1 MVKDRTGLQYRI
13 FVSTLISILFWALMV
28 LPHLAHSQ
36 KLQIPLPNMKRGI
49 SSNIIPK
56 PIGRTYSVSVDLANT
71 PWPMYRHDIKHS
83 SRSPYQGPQSPKLD
97 WAFRTGDEIQNQ
109 AAIGPDGTIYFGSMD
124 NNLYALNPD
133 GSLKWSFPTDDNVNC
148 TPAIASDGTIYW
160 GNWEKYFYATN
171 PDGSLKWK
179 LDVGGP
185 TGPSS
190 PAIGQDGT
198 IYIGVSYVG
207 TYNDGYLYAIN
218 PDGSIKWTLKLGSA
232 DCAFSSPAIGPDG
245 TIYIVSIDIIYLWF
259 SPENMDYYLH
269 AVDSN
274 GHQKWE
280 YYLGRGDVEWDA
292 PPSPVVG
299 ADGSIYVGSR
309 VGWLYALTPEGSLK
323 WKFSVGDDYISS
335 PLIGSDGTLYVGTS
349 NNTIYALD
357 PNNGSI
363 KWSLSPETRGWISC
377 EVIGSDGIFYAT
389 CEDGYL
395 YAIDSNTHSI
405 KWYFSVDSVLDDVI
419 IGSNNTL
426 YAGGNVDGYLYS
438 IGQSDKCYVNSF
450 KIVNPLVPGQKGE
463 IRVVLSAGCDNKRG
477 LRLRIGDLTINS
489 PIEEGNRTYLF
500 SFDIPDK
507 WVNSL
512 QEAELT
518 VDIRW
523 DRDYHYKQ
531 DLVIEEEAQGC
542 IENLIYDYAPILEFA
557 QDETYFPVRVET
569 VFKEATYKPTDG
581 YPECQVTKNLLA
593 TRGSKEAKIKVS
605 GEDIKGSKNGIV
617 IYATCKKQHNR
628 LAVQYWFHY
637 AYDPKGWFD
646 APAEHNGDWE
656 MITIVF
662 DENYSPLY
670 VAFAEHRRNQRI
682 ECIEGECLKKLPP
695 GIKWTSGGVRI
706 PWGNVDK
713 KGNHPIVYVAEGSH
727 ASYPYAGEWDVDII
741 YIQKE
746 KNHRKEEIWTGH
758 EIAGGGAK
766 WYPDGS
772 KVIPLPRLSKIT
784 STHDYG
790 WLLFSGVYY
799 NDWIPLGLE
808 NDEEGKEYKAKLID
822 IHNIKF
828 PPYQEEKWLKPID
841 WAESLFCP
849 FKPKPMPWLH
859 LLLGE

>member
-1 MVKDRTGLQYRI
+1 MA
-13 FVSTLISILFWALMV
+13 STFIGGSDYDYGYSIV
-28 LPHLAHSQ
+28 LDGGGNVY
-36 KLQIPLPNMKRGI
+36 IT
-49 SSNIIPK
+49 
-56 PIGRTYSVSVDLANT
+56 GRTYSSDYPTTSGA
-71 PWPMYRHDIKHS
+71 Y
-83 SRSPYQGPQSPKLD
+83 
-97 WAFRTGDEIQNQ
+97 DE
-109 AAIGPDGTIYFGSMD
+109 
-124 NNLYALNPD
+124 
-133 GSLKWSFPTDDNVNC
+133 
-148 TPAIASDGTIYW
+148 
-160 GNWEKYFYATN
+160 
-171 PDGSLKWK
+171 
-179 LDVGGP
+179 
-185 TGPSS
+185 
-190 PAIGQDGT
+190 
-198 IYIGVSYVG
+198 SY
-207 TYNDGYLYAIN
+207 
-218 PDGSIKWTLKLGSA
+218 
-232 DCAFSSPAIGPDG
+232 
-245 TIYIVSIDIIYLWF
+245 
-259 SPENMDYYLH
+259 
-269 AVDSN
+269 N
-274 GHQKWE
+274 GW
-280 YYLGRGDVEWDA
+280 GDVFV
-292 PPSPVVG
+292 SKFN
-299 ADGSIYVGSR
+299 SS
-309 VGWLYALTPEGSLK
+309 LTNLLASTFIG
-323 WKFSVGDDYISS
+323 
-335 PLIGSDGTLYVGTS
+335 GSDYDYGYS
-349 NNTIYALD
+349 IALD
-357 PNNGSI
+357 G
-363 KWSLSPETRGWISC
+363 
-377 EVIGSDGIFYAT
+377 
-389 CEDGYL
+389 
-395 YAIDSNTHSI
+395 
-405 KWYFSVDSVLDDVI
+405 
-419 IGSNNTL
+419 
-426 YAGGNVDGYLYS
+426 GGNVYITGDTYS
-438 IGQSDKCYVNSF
+438 YDYPTISSAYDESYNGGCDVFVSKLDAALSADKCYVNSF

-463 IRVVLSAGCDNKRG
+463 IRVVLSAGCDNNDDVK
-477 LRLRIGDLTINS
+477 LKIDNLTIHRQK
-489 PIEEGNRTYLF
+489 EGDRTYLF
-500 SFDIPDK
+500 SFDIPKIPKDE

-518 VDIRW
+518 VDIPLLP
-523 DRDYHYKQ
+523 DYHYKQ

-557 QDETYFPVRVET
+557 EGEKYFPVDVET
-569 VFKEATYKPTDG
+569 VFEFEGTTYKPKFTDG
-581 YPECQVTKNLLA
+581 YPECQVTKKLLA

-605 GEDIKGSKNGIV
+605 GKDIKGSIDGIV

-637 AYDPKGWFD
+637 AYDPKG
-646 APAEHNGDWE
+646 PGYQPVVEHNGDWE

-662 DENYSPLY
+662 NENYSPLY

-799 NDWIPLGLE
+799 NDLIPLDLE

-822 IHNIKF
+822 KHKIKF